1 MRGVAEVVMESP
13 YRYLFPFE
21 RIPYGAKIVI
31 YGAGVLGQE
40 YLQQLHI
47 TQYCQVVAMI
57 DRNAEKY
64 QGTVINVYKPC
75 YLRELEFDY
84 VVVALRVSI
93 ALNEVLRVLHAEG
106 VSEDR
111 IVYVL
116 ERDVQNFSL
125 FREQSVSGISP
136 RDLSYVRFGK
146 SCSLAVMMLGGLGDL
161 VVQKKF
167 VLEIVKKFSQIHID
181 VYSVGKISF
190 LRELYSDCQVVEN
203 IIDDLGFRYK
213 QEWNNYVACMTINGT
228 SFISVDYLDERKLC
242 GELNTLQDLM
252 YQLRQ
257 YVQAEALSLTIPA
270 VVSFLRSMK
279 RGLNC
284 YTVFSCG
291 GLFDIKDKVVNVP
304 LQHVYKE
311 QFKNLDLNRYVT
323 VNIGNGDCADTKKVS
338 KTWPTNCY
346 ERLLVLFKTQYPDID
361 IIQLGDASARPL
373 DNADL
378 HILGQ
383 PLGLVEHILAN
394 AILHVDI
401 EGGLVHL
408 ATQLGTKC
416 AVLFGPT
423 PMEYY
428 GYEQNIN
435 ISAGNCHGCYGCYVD
450 VNRCARGL
458 AEPECMLAITPELVM
473 SEIAGYM
480 SSLCD

>member
-1 MRGVAEVVMESP
+1 MSP

-21 RIPYGAKIVI
+21 KVPYGASIVI

-40 YLQQLHI
+40 YLQQLQI

-64 QGTVINVYKPC
+64 QGAGIKVYAPC
-75 YLRELEFDY
+75 RLHELEFDY
-84 VVVALRVSI
+84 IVVALRGQV
-93 ALNEVLRVLHAEG
+93 ALNEVLRILHHEG
-106 VSEDR
+106 VNDEH

-116 ERDVQNFSL
+116 ERTVSDFSM
-125 FREQSVSGISP
+125 FPVMQTGQEKSIDG
-136 RDLSYVRFGK
+136 LSYLRYGK
-146 SCSLAVMMLGGLGDL
+146 SLSISMMLLGGLGDL
-161 VVQKKF
+161 IIQKKF
-167 VLEIVKKFSQIHID
+167 VQAVIEKLPEVHID
-181 VYSVGKISF
+181 LYCVNQKAF
-190 LRELYSDCQVVEN
+190 LTELYDDCQFVEN
-203 IIDDLGFRYK
+203 IIEDLGYRYRQGK
-213 QEWNNYVACMTINGT
+213 GNYYAGITVNGT
-228 SFISVDYLDERKLC
+228 SFLHVDYFDEKDISSEKYFLHDTIYKLQEYC
-242 GELNTLQDLM
+242 
-252 YQLRQ
+252 RS
-257 YVQAEALSLTIPA
+257 EALGLTIPPI
-270 VVSFLRSMK
+270 VSFLRSIK

-284 YTVFSCG
+284 YTCFSCG
-291 GLFDIKDKVVNVP
+291 GLFNIKDKVVDVP
-304 LQHVYKE
+304 LQSMYIERFRVLALRK
-311 QFKNLDLNRYVT
+311 YVT
-323 VNIGNGDCADTKKVS
+323 VNLSNGSCTDGSKIA
-338 KTWPTNCY
+338 KTWPQNYY
-346 ERLLVLFKTQYPDID
+346 ERLLALLKEHYPGVNVV
-361 IIQLGDASARPL
+361 QLGDASARPL